1 MVNIFIVEDDMSTMF
16 LFQKYLELN
25 GLKIVAS
32 AKNGIEAINMYNT
45 LSPKPDLILMDYQM
59 PGINGADTTKEILK
73 IDNNAKII
81 IMSSDKSAKNNALS
95 AGAVSFREKS
105 LPFSSFINDIKRD
118 ICKILCPK
126 GVS

>member
-1 MVNIFIVEDDMSTMF
+1 LVNIFIVEDDISTMI
-16 LFQKYLELN
+16 LFKKYLELN

-32 AKNGIEAINMYNT
+32 AKNGIEAINIYNN
-45 LSPKPDLILMDYQM
+45 LSPKPDLVLMDYQM
-59 PGINGADTTKEILK
+59 PGINGDDTAKEILK

-81 IMSSDKSAKNNALS
+81 IMSSDKSAKNKALS

-118 ICKILCPK
+118 ICKIMCPK

>member
-1 MVNIFIVEDDMSTMF
+1 LVNILIVEDDISTMV
-16 LFQKYLELN
+16 LFQKYLKLN

-32 AKNGIEAINMYNT
+32 AKNGIEAINIYNN
-45 LSPKPDLILMDYQM
+45 LFPKPDLVLMDYKM
-59 PGINGADTTKEILK
+59 PGINGAETAKEILK

-81 IMSSDKSAKNNALS
+81 IMSSDRSAKNNALL

-105 LPFSSFINDIKRD
+105 LPFSSFINDIKKD

-126 GVS
+126 GIS